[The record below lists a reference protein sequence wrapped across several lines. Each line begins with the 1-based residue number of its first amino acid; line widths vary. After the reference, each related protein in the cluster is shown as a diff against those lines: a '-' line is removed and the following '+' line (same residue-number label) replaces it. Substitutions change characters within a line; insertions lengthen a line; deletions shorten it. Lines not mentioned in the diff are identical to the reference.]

1 MERAF
6 AEKFGSERDGWHLSR
21 EGGVLVRGQR
31 AFVPDFT
38 FRHTDGTVVHLE
50 IVGFWTPEYIERK
63 RETLALFADTPII
76 VAVAA
81 SVAERLV
88 ELPMSVITYRTRL
101 KIAPV
106 LECLRAFR
114 TR

>member
-1 MERAF
+1 M
-6 AEKFGSERDGWHLSR
+6 
-21 EGGVLVRGQR
+21 
-31 AFVPDFT
+31 
-38 FRHTDGTVVHLE
+38 VHLE
-50 IVGFWTPEYIERK
+50 IVGFWTPEYLERK

-88 ELPMSVITYRTRL
+88 ELPVSVITYRTRL
-101 KIAPV
+101 KIAPG
-106 LECLRAFR
+106 LECLQAFR